1 MGISKLAIII
11 LALANAS
18 SVIGITLITPS
29 LTMIKSDYNV
39 SAEVTQLILTSYII
53 FVSIGQLLSG
63 ILSDRF
69 GRRPIIIGGAFLYS
83 LGGILAMSSPYIE
96 LLIFMRI
103 IQGLGAA
110 ACLSMAR
117 VIVNDSFE
125 KNEAAEKLSL
135 ITAVMV
141 IFPNIALILGG
152 VIADTIGW
160 QGSMGTLFGFGLFL
174 LLGTLFFIPETKSEK
189 FSSLSLNNVINS
201 YYLVLTNRAFFN
213 YTTLGS
219 IQTGIFFST
228 FSFMPYHFDR
238 LGVSPTQFSI
248 WLAFTGIGYFSGN
261 IINRNYASRFGIPKM
276 CFLGCLG
283 SAFSFVLMLVF
294 YFLSFKHPIFISFPL
309 FLFGLSN
316 GITVANS
323 IIGGVSATGKLS
335 GTATGVSG
343 AIQMAA
349 AGILG
354 TIIIS
359 AGGDESFSLSIIII
373 LLLSVV
379 AIYSSILTLKI
390 K

>member
-1 MGISKLAIII
+1 
-11 LALANAS
+11 
-18 SVIGITLITPS
+18 
-29 LTMIKSDYNV
+29 MIKSDFNV
-39 SAEVTQLILTSYII
+39 SSEVTQLILTSYII
-53 FVSIGQLLSG
+53 FVSIGQLLFG
-63 ILSDRF
+63 TLSDRF
-69 GRRPIIIGGAFLYS
+69 GRRPVIIGGAFLYS
-83 LGGILAMSSPYIE
+83 VGGIFAMSAPYIE
-96 LLIFMRI
+96 FLITMRI

-117 VIVNDSFE
+117 AIVNDSFE

-152 VIADTIGW
+152 VIAETIGW

-174 LLGTLFFIPETKSEK
+174 LLGILFLIPETKSEK
-189 FSSLSLNNVINS
+189 SKSLSLYNVINS
-201 YYLVLTNRAFFN
+201 YYLVITNRAFFN
-213 YTTLGS
+213 YTILGS

-228 FSFMPYHFDR
+228 FSFMPYQFDR
-238 LGVSPTQFSI
+238 LGVSPTEFSV

-261 IINRNYASRFGIPKM
+261 IINRNYASKVGISKM
-276 CFLGCLG
+276 CFWGCLG
-283 SAFSFVLMLVF
+283 SAFAFILMLSF
-294 YFLSFKHPIFISFPL
+294 YFFGFKHPIFISFPL

-349 AGILG
+349 AGIFG

-359 AGGDESFSLSIIII
+359 AGGDESFSLSVIII
-373 LLLSVV
+373 LLLSAV